1 MGTLVPGTGTIRP
14 HRADRRIPAPPP
26 RWIRHRPWNAAD
38 LVAVAFSARRDL
50 DRETVSF
57 GLVPVHLGRV
67 VLRGAQ
73 YGKVTLD
80 GTSPEEA
87 GVTSATGGH
96 ARVPDVEFPEELLD
110 TLGGALDGQ
119 CLIAWSAGAEAA
131 ILDEMFGGGRK
142 GWVRRTLDVRR
153 MARTSDRLLGRVAG
167 QGYGYGLAAAADVYR
182 VPMPRPCDALD
193 EALTTGELF
202 LVLATKLARMGYADI
217 GSLLRT
223 VDAAP
228 APEVD

>member
-1 MGTLVPGTGTIRP
+1 MGSLVRAGATMRP
-14 HRADRRIPAPPP
+14 HRAFRHVPAPPP

-38 LVAVAFSARRDL
+38 LVAVAFSATRDL
-50 DRETVSF
+50 DRETVSL

-73 YGKVTLD
+73 YRKVTLD
-80 GTSPEEA
+80 GPSPEEA
-87 GVTSATGGH
+87 GVTSANTGH
-96 ARVPDVEFPEELLD
+96 ARQGDVEFPVELLD
-110 TLGGALDGQ
+110 ALGEALDGQ
-119 CLIAWSAGAEAA
+119 YVIAWSAGAEAA
-131 ILDEMFGGGRK
+131 ILDKMFGGGRK
-142 GWVRRTLDVRR
+142 RWLRRTLDVRR
-153 MARTSDRLLGRVAG
+153 MARTADRLLGRVPG
-167 QGYGYGLAAAADVYR
+167 EGYGLAGAADVYR

-223 VDAAP
+223 KDAAP

>member
-1 MGTLVPGTGTIRP
+1 MGTLPPGTGTIRP
-14 HRADRRIPAPPP
+14 HRAGRRIPAPPP

-38 LVAVAFSARRDL
+38 LVAVAFSVPRDT
-50 DRETVSF
+50 DRQTVSL

-67 VLRGAQ
+67 VLQGAL
-73 YGKVTLD
+73 YRKVTLD
-80 GTSPEEA
+80 GPSPEEA

-96 ARVPDVEFPEELLD
+96 TRVAGVELPEELLD
-110 TLGGALDGQ
+110 ALGGALDGHY
-119 CLIAWSAGAEAA
+119 LIAWSAGAEAA
-131 ILDEMFGGGRK
+131 ILDEMFGGGRA

-153 MARTSDRLLGRVAG
+153 MARTADRLLGRVPG
-167 QGYGYGLAAAADVYR
+167 EGYGLAAAADVYR

-217 GSLLRT
+217 RSLLRT
-223 VDAAP
+223 RDSAP